1 MFVLVRFTKL
11 AAENVAKQGISK
23 CHPNKSLKN
32 NPRSVVRGHPP

>member
-1 MFVLVRFTKL
+1 MFVLVHFTKL